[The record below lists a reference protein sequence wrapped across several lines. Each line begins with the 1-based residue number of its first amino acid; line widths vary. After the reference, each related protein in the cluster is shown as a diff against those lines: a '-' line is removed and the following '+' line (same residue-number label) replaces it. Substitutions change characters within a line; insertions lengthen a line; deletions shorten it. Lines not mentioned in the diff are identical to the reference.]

1 MIKSLGILLVAG
13 TICLFEVP
21 PLLKKQQKKELLVFS
36 FLLLFGVA
44 LSIFFTISKSIPN
57 PLDYITF
64 IFKPLS
70 EVISGVLK

>member
-13 TICLFEVP
+13 AICLFEVP

-36 FLLLFGVA
+36 TLLLFGVA
-44 LSIFFTISKSIPN
+44 LSIFFTVSKSIPN

-70 EVISGVLK
+70 EVISGFLK

>member
-36 FLLLFGVA
+36 ILLLFGVA

-64 IFKPLS
+64 IFKPFS
-70 EVISGVLK
+70 EVIAGVLK

>member
-1 MIKSLGILLVAG
+1 MIKGLGILLIAG

-21 PLLKKQQKKELLVFS
+21 PLMKKQQKKELLVFS
-36 FLLLFGVA
+36 ILFLFGVA
-44 LSIFFTISKSIPN
+44 LSIFFTVSNSIPN

-70 EVISGVLK
+70 EVISGFLK

>member
-1 MIKSLGILLVAG
+1 MIKSLGILLVAV

-36 FLLLFGVA
+36 ILLLFGVA

-64 IFKPLS
+64 IFKPFS

>member
-36 FLLLFGVA
+36 ILLLFGVA
-44 LSIFFTISKSIPN
+44 LSIFFTVSKSIPN

-70 EVISGVLK
+70 EVISGFLK

>member
-1 MIKSLGILLVAG
+1 MLNSLGILLVVAA
-13 TICLFEVP
+13 ICLFEVP

-36 FLLLFGVA
+36 ILLLFGVA
-44 LSIFFTISKSIPN
+44 LSIFFAIDKAIPN

-70 EVISGVLK
+70 EVISGFLK